1 MPHVNLYSLVLILIV
16 GAVGYATVRLYL
28 GKVEESTGHLHKLN
42 DLYLATIKALAMAI
56 DAKDQV
62 THGHIRRVQ
71 VYAVGLAK
79 ALG

>member
-1 MPHVNLYSLVLILIV
+1 M
-16 GAVGYATVRLYL
+16 RLYL

-42 DLYLATIKALAMAI
+42 ELYLATIDALANAI

-71 VYAVGLAK
+71 PSVPGTARSGV
-79 ALG
+79 